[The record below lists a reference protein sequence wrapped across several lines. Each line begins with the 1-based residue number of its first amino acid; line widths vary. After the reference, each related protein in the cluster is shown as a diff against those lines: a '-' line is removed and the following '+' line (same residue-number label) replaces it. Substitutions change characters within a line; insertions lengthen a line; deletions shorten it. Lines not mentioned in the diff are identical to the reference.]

1 MTPSFY
7 DFLINIIKDNGWVIG
22 PQSTGHHDHSKSIDF
37 DKVEQLRQEC
47 HTEYP
52 DSFSKYATQYIST
65 MEENEWWIKVCP
77 QDTNEEEDDQECPFD
92 DINEMIEY
100 LVDIHLYGYADD
112 EPEVID
118 LTGDDDENDN
128 PRRNLQD
135 EFDNEV

>member
-7 DFLINIIKDNGWVIG
+7 DFLINIIKDNGWVVG
-22 PQSTGHHDHSKSIDF
+22 PQSTGHHDHSKCIDF

-52 DSFSKYATQYIST
+52 DSFSKYATQYFST
-65 MEENEWWIKVCP
+65 MEENGWWIKVCP
-77 QDTNEEEDDQECPFD
+77 QDIDNDEEEDEAFD

-100 LVDIHLYGYADD
+100 LVDIHLYGYDSD

-118 LTGDDDENDN
+118 LTGDNDEND

>member
-1 MTPSFY
+1 
-7 DFLINIIKDNGWVIG
+7 
-22 PQSTGHHDHSKSIDF
+22 
-37 DKVEQLRQEC
+37 
-47 HTEYP
+47 
-52 DSFSKYATQYIST
+52 

-77 QDTNEEEDDQECPFD
+77 QDTNEEEDEPFD

-100 LVDIHLYGYADD
+100 LVDIHLYGYDSD

-118 LTGDDDENDN
+118 LTGDNDEND

>member
-65 MEENEWWIKVCP
+65 MEENEWWIKVRHR
-77 QDTNEEEDDQECPFD
+77 PFD
-92 DINEMIEY
+92 TINEMIEY
-100 LVDIHLYGYADD
+100 LVDIYLYGYADD
-112 EPEVID
+112 EPDVID

-135 EFDNEV
+135 EFNNEV